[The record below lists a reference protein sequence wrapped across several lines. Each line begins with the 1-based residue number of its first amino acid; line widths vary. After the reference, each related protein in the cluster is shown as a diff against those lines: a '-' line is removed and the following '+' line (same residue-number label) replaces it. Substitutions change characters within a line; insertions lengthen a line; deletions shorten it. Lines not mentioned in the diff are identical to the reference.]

1 VLLAC
6 LVGLHRVQQLT
17 ACAGHVRGMS
27 FFDSGEMVKHCQ
39 CFTAVTGMRSM
50 MTHSGYKLLA
60 EQSWLFRMHCRCH
73 VWKPRRCFVDCFHLP
88 HLSHVLQGAHGFRL
102 VRLTGA
108 IMGCNCSSRGSTCV
122 FSSNSQ
128 LVTSTS
134 MDASSSALS
143 CFSGLFSRCA
153 SRTCVG
159 TQTDDD
165 DVYAATLGRLITTRS
180 IGTHCG
186 FENLDER
193 AWQFLP
199 PLGRAPLALSA
210 D

>member
-1 VLLAC
+1 MLLAC

-88 HLSHVLQGAHGFRL
+88 HLSHVLHGAHGFRL

-122 FSSNSQ
+122 CSSNSQ
-128 LVTSTS
+128 SVTSTS
-134 MDASSSALS
+134 MDASSSMLS

-153 SRTCVG
+153 YTADSSSWTSG
-159 TQTDDD
+159 H
-165 DVYAATLGRLITTRS
+165 GRFCRHWGGHHWRSVLI
-180 IGTHCG
+180 G
-186 FENLDER
+186 F
-193 AWQFLP
+193 WVVF
-199 PLGRAPLALSA
+199 
-210 D
+210 